1 MERCLIKNLKENIE
15 TSISGMA
22 LKVRNTKYMVFVVL
36 KDRSGFIQVS
46 VDKNNEELTNKALEV
61 TVGSCVTFEGKMVL
75 SEYVKDGGKEFIP
88 TDVTILS
95 KADTYPLE
103 ENALPDKKLDYR
115 WIDLRG
121 DKKQWII
128 PIQSSFVKYL
138 RDFLYENDFT
148 EIHTPKLI
156 GAASESGSSVFEVK
170 YFDRKAYLAQSPQF
184 YKQMAIASGLE
195 RVFEVAP
202 AFRAENSNTNRHCTE
217 FTSFDLEFAYINS
230 FEDVMHMEEEMLT
243 YALKKLKEEYGE
255 IIKDKFGVEVVVP
268 TGKFPRI
275 KLFDLYD
282 ELKKR
287 YGYVI
292 PEHDVGDLN
301 ADTEKLA
308 CKFAMEE
315 YGSEFLFI
323 TDYSKAKRPFY
334 HMRDENDMPLG
345 YDLLWRGMEITS
357 GAQREH
363 RYDHL
368 CKNAEEKGLTKDVEF
383 YLQFFK
389 YGMPPHGGFAI
400 GVDRLTLLLLGLD
413 HIRDAQF
420 IFRGP
425 NRLEP

>member
-46 VDKNNEELTNKALEV
+46 ADKNNEELTTKVLDV

-103 ENALPDKKLDYR
+103 DNALPDKKLDYR

-121 DKKQWII
+121 DKKQWIM
-128 PIQSSFVKYL
+128 PIQSAFVKYL
-138 RDFLYENDFT
+138 REFLYENDFT

-170 YFDRKAYLAQSPQF
+170 YFDRKAFLAQSPQF

-243 YALKKLKEEYGE
+243 YALKKLKEV
-255 IIKDKFGVEVVVP
+255 DKLKQDWFM
-268 TGKFPRI
+268 TA
-275 KLFDLYD
+275 D
-282 ELKKR
+282 EAL
-287 YGYVI
+287 
-292 PEHDVGDLN
+292 DVGLV
-301 ADTEKLA
+301 
-308 CKFAMEE
+308 
-315 YGSEFLFI
+315 
-323 TDYSKAKRPFY
+323 
-334 HMRDENDMPLG
+334 
-345 YDLLWRGMEITS
+345 
-357 GAQREH
+357 
-363 RYDHL
+363 
-368 CKNAEEKGLTKDVEF
+368 TK
-383 YLQFFK
+383 
-389 YGMPPHGGFAI
+389 
-400 GVDRLTLLLLGLD
+400 
-413 HIRDAQF
+413 
-420 IFRGP
+420 IF
-425 NRLEP
+425 

>member
-88 TDVTILS
+88 TDLTILS

-128 PIQSSFVKYL
+128 PIQSAFVKYL
-138 RDFLYENDFT
+138 RDFLYENDFI

-230 FEDVMHMEEEMLT
+230 YEDVMHLEEEMLT
-243 YALKKLKEEYGE
+243 YALGKLKENFGD
-255 IIKDKFGVEVVVP
+255 IIKERFGQEVIVP
-268 TGKFPRI
+268 NKAFPKI
-275 KLFDLYD
+275 KLFDLYK
-282 ELKKR
+282 ELEKR
-287 YGYVI
+287 YGYKI
-292 PEHDVGDLN
+292 PEHDIGDLN
-301 ADTEKLA
+301 AETEKLA

-334 HMRDENDMPLG
+334 HMRDENDVPQG

-357 GAQREH
+357 GSQREH

-368 CKNAEEKGLTKDVEF
+368 RHNADEKGLTKDVEF
-383 YLQFFK
+383 YMQFFK

-425 NRLEP
+425 NRLYP